1 LLSCPLW
8 AGDFLSAREPKGQ
21 TPFSKKTMPKIKCPH
36 CGANNQDVTEKD
48 RCWSCEAVLGDA
60 PVPIAEPTPATPVAA
75 QVQKQ
80 VEPTAPAPRPTDSSP
95 QRRSIAAPIAI
106 AVVVLL
112 ILIAIVLFMMK
123 K

>member
-1 LLSCPLW
+1 
-8 AGDFLSAREPKGQ
+8 
-21 TPFSKKTMPKIKCPH
+21 MPKIKCPH

-60 PVPIAEPTPATPVAA
+60 PAPVAEPTTPAAPVAA

-80 VEPTAPAPRPTDSSP
+80 VEPTTPPPRQTDSSP
-95 QRRSIAAPIAI
+95 KRRSSAAPIAI